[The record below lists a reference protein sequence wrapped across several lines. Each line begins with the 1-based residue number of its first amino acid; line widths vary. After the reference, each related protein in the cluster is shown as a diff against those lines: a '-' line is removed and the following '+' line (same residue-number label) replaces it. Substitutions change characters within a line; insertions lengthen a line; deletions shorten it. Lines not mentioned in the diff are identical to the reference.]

1 MFSRLVIILAL
12 LATTAS
18 AITSSF
24 QEDVSPTAA
33 YTQDAVYIREN
44 QATTNQNNDPDFELL
59 VGYTNDDTELRALL
73 EFDIRDI
80 HADDQIDAASLV
92 LHTGGGLSASI
103 TINVYEYDHDFDE
116 TTSTWNAPGTGDGS
130 AGGTLGTLLT
140 SATFNP
146 TVTDFITFPDTT
158 AFQTAIEDALAGD
171 GFLRL
176 IIARSDSSGAGTQRF
191 ARFRDEAHGT
201 DAQHPQLQITHSAPA
216 SATSYS
222 FQEGVAPT
230 GAYTQDAVYIR
241 QNQATTNQN
250 GDPDQELIVGFT
262 GTSELRGLLEFDI
275 SSIAAGPDI
284 LSSTLTLH
292 TGGGLSS
299 SIRIDIYQ
307 YDFDFDET
315 TSTWNTPGTGDGT
328 PGGTKGSLLSS
339 AVFDP
344 SVATSPGS
352 LVTLP
357 STAAFRSSIASALAS
372 DGFLRLL
379 VARSDSSGSGNR
391 FARFRDETITP
402 AANRPALT
410 VLQAQPPRTV
420 FRFR

>member
-1 MFSRLVIILAL
+1 MHTRLLILFIL
-12 LATTAS
+12 TTTAN
-18 AITSSF
+18 ALTTSF

-44 QATTNQNNDPDFELL
+44 QATTNQNGDPDFELI
-59 VGYTNDDTELRALL
+59 VGYTTDNTELRGLL

-80 HADDQIDAASLV
+80 HADDQVDAASLV

-116 TTSTWNAPGTGDGS
+116 TTATWNSPGTGDS
-130 AGGTLGTLLT
+130 NGGTLGTLLT

-146 TVTDFITFPDTT
+146 TVSAFITFSDTP
-158 AFQTAIEDALAGD
+158 AFQNAVEDALAGD

-176 IIARSDSSGAGTQRF
+176 IIARSDNSGSGNRF

-201 DAQHPQLQITHSAPA
+201 DAQHPQLQITHTPPA
-216 SATSYS
+216 SAVSYS

-241 QNQATTNQN
+241 QTQATTNQN

-262 GTSELRGLLEFDI
+262 SGSDELRGLIEFDI
-275 SSIAAGPDI
+275 SSILAGPDI

-292 TGGGLSS
+292 TGGGSS
-299 SIRIDIYQ
+299 NSITIEIYQ
-307 YDFDFDET
+307 YDHDFAEAA
-315 TSTWNTPGTGDGT
+315 STWNSPGVGDLT
-328 PGGTKGSLLSS
+328 AGGTKGTLLTSLT
-339 AVFDP
+339 FDP
-344 SVATSPGS
+344 TPAPQG
-352 LVTLP
+352 LVTFP
-357 STAAFRSSIASALAS
+357 STAAFRSSVANALAG

-379 VARSDSSGSGNR
+379 VASSGGTNK

-410 VLQAQPPRTV
+410 VLQAQPPGTV
-420 FRFR
+420 VRFR

>member
-1 MFSRLVIILAL
+1 MLARFLLMLL
-12 LATTAS
+12 LATTAN
-18 AITSSF
+18 AVTTSF
-24 QEDVSPTAA
+24 QEEVSLTAA

-44 QATTNQNNDPDFELL
+44 QATTNQNGDPDFELI
-59 VGYTNDDTELRALL
+59 VGYTNDNTELRGLL

-116 TTSTWNAPGTGDGS
+116 TTATWNAPGTGDGT

-140 SATFNP
+140 SATFDP
-146 TVTDFITFPDTT
+146 TVSAFITFADTP
-158 AFQTAIEDALAGD
+158 AFQTAVEDTLAGD

-176 IIARSDSSGAGTQRF
+176 IIARSDSSGTGTQRF

-201 DAQHPQLQITHSAPA
+201 DAQHPQLQITHTPPA
-216 SATSYS
+216 SAVSYS

-241 QNQATTNQN
+241 ESVPTTNQN

-262 GTSELRGLLEFDI
+262 GGLELRGLLEFDV
-275 SSIAAGPDI
+275 SSITAGPDI

-307 YDFDFDET
+307 YDHDFDET
-315 TSTWNTPGTGDGT
+315 TSTWSSPGTGDLT
-328 PGGTKGSLLSS
+328 AGGTKGSLLSS

-344 SVATSPGS
+344 SLSISPGT
-352 LVTLP
+352 LVTFP
-357 STAAFRSSIASALAS
+357 STSAFRSSIASALAG

-410 VLQAQPPRTV
+410 VLQAQHPRTV
-420 FRFR
+420 LRFR